1 MSVKERRRQK
11 ERPKARS
18 EPKSQDGSVDTE
30 ASIESVVTS
39 DQTETPLEMLEATP
53 AVESEPQVS
62 ESVTDSTAEALVPQ
76 VLLPRWGDN
85 RESQW
90 MYQIPP
96 RDEDRDM
103 WMDEWADFV
112 IQWTQSKRL
121 HVLSVSAFIKEPP
134 FKDMLG
140 KVDAFRLIGNTL
152 VEKGVAE
159 WLDDKKRQLRVY
171 WRPIEEW
178 TDVIYGWA
186 IETGNL
192 HLDVKSIIIQEAGK
206 EFATLPERDLHQVM
220 EMLVDRRVA
229 EWVDKKKGAILIR
242 V

>member
-11 ERPKARS
+11 ERSKPRS
-18 EPKSQDGSVDTE
+18 ESKHQEGAVDTE
-30 ASIESVVTS
+30 ASIESFVTS
-39 DQTETPLEMLEATP
+39 EQVESPLETPETTQVAEP
-53 AVESEPQVS
+53 EPQVS
-62 ESVTDSTAEALVPQ
+62 EPVTEEALVPQ

-85 RESQW
+85 KESEW

-103 WMDEWADFV
+103 WMNEWADFV
-112 IQWTQSKRL
+112 IQWTQSKGL

-134 FKDMLG
+134 FRDMLG
-140 KVDAFRLIGNTL
+140 KVDAFRLIGNAL
-152 VEKGVAE
+152 VDKGVAE

-171 WRPIEEW
+171 WRPLEEW
-178 TDVIYGWA
+178 ADLVYGWA

-192 HLDVKSIIIQEAGK
+192 HLDVKSIIIQEASR
-206 EFATLPERDLHQVM
+206 EFASLPERDLHQVM
-220 EMLVDRRVA
+220 EMLVDRKVA
-229 EWVDKKKGAILIR
+229 EWVDRKRGAILIR